1 MIKAVIFDWGGVL
14 IDDPSREM
22 TRFFAGKLGC
32 GEDILVP
39 AISEYIGEFQTG
51 RIAEDDMW
59 EKICAFYGLKK
70 PVSDSLWKEA
80 VENVFKDRED
90 VFGLVRQLKRSG
102 CMTGFLSNTELPAME
117 YFYSGKYDQYFD
129 TAVFS
134 CNEGFAKPE
143 PEIYNITAKRLGI
156 EPFEAV
162 FIDDKEENIEGAEK
176 TGMNGILYKD
186 LGGLALR
193 LRDFGVKI

>member
-32 GEDILVP
+32 GKDILVP

-59 EKICAFYGLKK
+59 EKICASYGLKK
-70 PVSDSLWKEA
+70 PASGSLWKEA

-90 VFGLVRQLKRSG
+90 VFGLVSRIKKSG
-102 CMTGFLSNTELPAME
+102 CITAFLSNTEQPAME
-117 YFYSGKYDQYFD
+117 YFYEKKYYSYFD

-134 CNEGFAKPE
+134 CAEGCAKPE

-162 FIDDKEENIEGAEK
+162 FIDDKPENIEGAEK
-176 TGMNGILYKD
+176 TGMSGILYKD
-186 LGGLALR
+186 FGDVVLR
-193 LRDFGVKI
+193 LRDFGLKI